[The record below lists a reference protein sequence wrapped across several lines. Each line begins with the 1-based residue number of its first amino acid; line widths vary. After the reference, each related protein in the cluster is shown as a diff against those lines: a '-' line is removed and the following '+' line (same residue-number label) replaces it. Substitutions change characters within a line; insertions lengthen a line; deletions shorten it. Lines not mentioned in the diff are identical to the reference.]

1 MPGLPM
7 TPSRSLSSLRV
18 AAYAV
23 LAMLALSAC
32 RSGSEQVLSEFA
44 CHAGAWR
51 DARGDV
57 FVLTSTTGGAMR
69 YRLPDGRTGL
79 FHPEAPDVDTGALE
93 GWRQDGP
100 AVAHAR
106 FGACDGNVAFAMGDE
121 TPQAARRMAL
131 VSEDI
136 RFDSDGLS
144 LRGRLVLPE
153 QADGPVPLA
162 VLVHG
167 SEDYSALDIQPLQ
180 YLLPAQGVAVFVYD
194 KRGTG
199 GSEGA
204 YTQDFDLL
212 AADAIAAMD
221 AARRMRPEAF
231 SRVGYVGGSQ
241 GGWVAPL
248 AASRSRA
255 DYAVALFG
263 LAESPLAEDR
273 EQVAN
278 DLRAKGHGE
287 DIVARSREVTDATA
301 LLMVSGFTR
310 GFDEVAAVRAKY
322 GQEPWF
328 ADVRG
333 EFSGEVLGIPG
344 WAPRWLV
351 RKVAMRRDVGT
362 SWEYEPLPVLE
373 RLEAPQLWVV
383 AAEDRE
389 APPVETLR
397 RIRMLQANGRP
408 IDLAVFPEADHGML
422 EYAEHDGERTLLRHP
437 EGYFA
442 LLGDWIA
449 QRPLLHRYGRAT
461 VEHPD
466 MPALSAE

>member
-1 MPGLPM
+1 MM
-7 TPSRSLSSLRV
+7 SFPSPARASATCAL
-18 AAYAV
+18 
-23 LAMLALSAC
+23 LALFALSAC
-32 RSGSEQVLSEFA
+32 RSGPEHVLSEFA
-44 CHAGAWR
+44 CHAGAWQ
-51 DARGDV
+51 DARGEV
-57 FVLTSTTGGAMR
+57 FVLTSTTTGAMR
-69 YRLPDGRTGL
+69 YRLADGRSGLFRPDGPGADTA
-79 FHPEAPDVDTGALE
+79 APE

-100 AVAHAR
+100 VAARAV
-106 FGACDGNVAFAMGDE
+106 FGTCSDGNVAFAIGDE
-121 TPQAARRMAL
+121 TPLAARRLAL
-131 VSEDI
+131 VAEDV

-144 LRGRLVLPE
+144 LRGRLVLPA

-167 SEDYSALDIQPLQ
+167 SEDYSALDTNPLQ

-199 GSEGA
+199 GSEGR
-204 YTQDFDLL
+204 YTQDFDAL
-212 AADAIAAMD
+212 AGDAIAALD
-221 AARRMRPEAF
+221 TARRMRPDAF
-231 SRVGYVGGSQ
+231 AHAGYVGGSQ

-301 LLMVSGFTR
+301 MLMASGFTR
-310 GFDEVAAVRAKY
+310 GFDELAAVRAKY
-322 GQEPWF
+322 GHEPWF

-333 EFSGEVLGIPG
+333 EFSGQVLGIPD
-344 WAPRWLV
+344 WAPQWIV
-351 RKVAMRRDVGT
+351 RRIAARHDRGT
-362 SWEYEPLPVLE
+362 TWEYEPLPVLE
-373 RLEAPQLWVV
+373 RLDAPQLWVV
-383 AAEDRE
+383 AAEDLE
-389 APPVETLR
+389 APPAETLR

-408 IDLAVFPEADHGML
+408 IDLAVFPDTDHGML
-422 EYAEHDGERTLLRHP
+422 EYVEGDGARTFLRHP
-437 EGYFA
+437 EGYFT

-449 QRPLLHRYGRAT
+449 QRPLQARYGTAELER
-461 VEHPD
+461 
-466 MPALSAE
+466 PAARTPPLEPQPE